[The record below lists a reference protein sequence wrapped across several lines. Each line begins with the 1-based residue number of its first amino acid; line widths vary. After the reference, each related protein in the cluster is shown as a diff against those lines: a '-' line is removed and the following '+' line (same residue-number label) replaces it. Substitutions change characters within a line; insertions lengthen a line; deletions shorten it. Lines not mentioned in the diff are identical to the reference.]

1 MPGRSWPGSAGA
13 SPPDEQPLGA
23 TPDSTSEPAQC
34 CGSTPRTRCWSPRL
48 NSARVTLHRLR
59 ECWCRATS
67 ETRCSVYL
75 VIHLSWISRTGTG
88 LRKCSFS
95 RGWESCWERW
105 VLATA
110 HETRNAINT
119 TAERAVRQLVG
130 QPGRR
135 LAGQAP
141 PAAVGHAGPYGG
153 SQRSTPSRSPSKAA
167 SSHLR
172 RTNRDHS
179 HWPLEES
186 HARLSSARVRLCIA
200 LVAGHGTLPMAG
212 VS

>member
-23 TPDSTSEPAQC
+23 TPDSTSEPAKC
-34 CGSTPRTRCWSPRL
+34 CGSTPRTRCWAPRL

-95 RGWESCWERW
+95 RPGAAADDEVGLLEGLELT
-105 VLATA
+105 VGLLHGGDVGA
-110 HETRNAINT
+110 HELLA
-119 TAERAVRQLVG
+119 APAALGDE
-130 QPGRR
+130 PGA
-135 LAGQAP
+135 LEHGHMLLHGGQAHRVVLSP
-141 PAAVGHAGPYGG
+141 DDDVGADW
-153 SQRSTPSRSPSKAA
+153 SR
-167 SSHLR
+167 R
-172 RTNRDHS
+172 
-179 HWPLEES
+179 
-186 HARLSSARVRLCIA
+186 
-200 LVAGHGTLPMAG
+200 
-212 VS
+212 